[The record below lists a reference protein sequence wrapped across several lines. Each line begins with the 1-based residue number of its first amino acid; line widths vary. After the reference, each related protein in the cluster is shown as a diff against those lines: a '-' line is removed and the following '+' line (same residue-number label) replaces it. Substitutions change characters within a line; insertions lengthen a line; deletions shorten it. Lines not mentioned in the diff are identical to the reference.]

1 MMIGDKRRINNQD
14 RAASG
19 PPEKGDRKMAYTL
32 LRFGNETIPGSD
44 VMNVLCTYDPD
55 KKGGFAAALKAKAE
69 AVKARIEE
77 KDAARG
83 EIEAVIA
90 QIRAETGG

>member
-1 MMIGDKRRINNQD
+1 MAMDIRLDTVTKTGKVYTAYVQLVDSK
-14 RAASG
+14 SG
-19 PPEKGDRKMAYTL
+19 KIL
-32 LRFGNETIPGSD
+32 ETFS
-44 VMNVLCTYDPD
+44 CTYDPD

-69 AVKARIEE
+69 AVRARIEE

-83 EIEAVIA
+83 EIEAIIA

>member
-1 MMIGDKRRINNQD
+1 MAMDIRLDTVTKTGKVYTAYVQLVDSK
-14 RAASG
+14 S
-19 PPEKGDRKMAYTL
+19 EKIL
-32 LRFGNETIPGSD
+32 ETFS
-44 VMNVLCTYDPD
+44 CTYDPD